1 MALAG
6 GTATFGRM
14 RARIRRPGVHR
25 RGTRLTAAV
34 AAAVVLTGCG
44 ANGTGG
50 SAASSSEVT
59 SSAAARTSGPDL
71 ASGLLP
77 ADAFGPGASVVALSA
92 EQLKKGAGF
101 AATAGKDLQV
111 TPEECAVA
119 VEETQPRLD
128 EFDDVAAETATVGT
142 TATVEMLVRGG
153 PTKNAV
159 RRLAAAATRCP
170 QAQVASPQIGQA
182 MITFQRVPVPD
193 LGDGATALQ
202 YTTVAT
208 GTDGAQVTIPTF
220 IGAVQD
226 GNRLV
231 ILMTLQGRPG
241 APGAAPD
248 PAAFAALLQRAHQIQ
263 ADALD

>member
-1 MALAG
+1 MPAW
-6 GTATFGRM
+6 
-14 RARIRRPGVHR
+14 IRRPGVHR

-50 SAASSSEVT
+50 SAASPSEVT
-59 SSAAARTSGPDL
+59 SSAAARTSGPAL

-153 PTKNAV
+153 PPKNAV
-159 RRLAAAATRCP
+159 RRPPPAPTP
-170 QAQVASPQIGQA
+170 GPPGQGPA
-182 MITFQRVPVPD
+182 PPN
-193 LGDGATALQ
+193 G
-202 YTTVAT
+202 
-208 GTDGAQVTIPTF
+208 
-220 IGAVQD
+220 
-226 GNRLV
+226 
-231 ILMTLQGRPG
+231 QGV
-241 APGAAPD
+241 
-248 PAAFAALLQRAHQIQ
+248 
-263 ADALD
+263 